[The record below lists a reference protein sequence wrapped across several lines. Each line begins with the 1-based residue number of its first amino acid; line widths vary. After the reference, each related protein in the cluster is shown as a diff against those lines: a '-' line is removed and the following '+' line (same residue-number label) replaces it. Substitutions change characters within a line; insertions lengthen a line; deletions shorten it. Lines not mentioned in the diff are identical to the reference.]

1 MLLAHSGLDW
11 TNEVVTFQQWPELKP
26 HVPGHQVPTLE
37 LNNGTRLGQTLAILR
52 YIGMQ
57 HGYYPKDPMEAQHVD
72 ELCDGFND
80 VLGVIYKPHFTAPAE
95 RDTSNIFEKVLPKYL
110 QIIDSECAR
119 GSFIAGDKLTIADFF
134 IGSLYV
140 NYFNNPECFE
150 QENWAKVLA
159 NFPNFKAYGE
169 RFAAAN
175 KAYLETRNKYAV

>member
-1 MLLAHSGLDW
+1 M
-11 TNEVVTFQQWPELKP
+11 
-26 HVPGHQVPTLE
+26 
-37 LNNGTRLGQTLAILR
+37 
-52 YIGMQ
+52 
-57 HGYYPKDPMEAQHVD
+57 
-72 ELCDGFND
+72 CDGFND
-80 VLGVIYKPHFTAPAE
+80 VLAVIYKPHFTAPAD

-110 QIIDSECAR
+110 QIIDPECAR
-119 GSFIAGDKLTIADFF
+119 GGFIAGDKLTIADFF

-140 NYFNNPECFE
+140 NYFNNPETFE